1 MGRDA
6 CCCCC
11 CCWPDKGAGDAKA
24 LDDGG
29 GEAVNVLAGGEM
41 MPEALGA
48 GEMEL
53 NPTRSLRLA
62 PCEPETGLGAAIWA
76 VELLFKVAGL
86 GGRESPGIEGLVAD
100 WLLGVADWKSSK
112 SSSSAAP
119 PACKEPNPSS
129 IGFGVA
135 FLPFEAKSLGG
146 VFGGISSASKLRM
159 SISGSFF
166 FGGSGFL
173 VSRRADDDDSGFRR
187 AEVAVLPSSY
197 SSYSSNLSRRL
208 VESWNSD
215 VFPPKPPPSP

>member
-41 MPEALGA
+41 TPEALGA

-62 PCEPETGLGAAIWA
+62 PCEPETGLGWAIWA
-76 VELLFKVAGL
+76 MELLFKVAGL

-100 WLLGVADWKSSK
+100 
-112 SSSSAAP
+112 
-119 PACKEPNPSS
+119 
-129 IGFGVA
+129 
-135 FLPFEAKSLGG
+135 
-146 VFGGISSASKLRM
+146 
-159 SISGSFF
+159 
-166 FGGSGFL
+166 
-173 VSRRADDDDSGFRR
+173 
-187 AEVAVLPSSY
+187 
-197 SSYSSNLSRRL
+197 
-208 VESWNSD
+208 
-215 VFPPKPPPSP
+215 